1 MQKTKTNQFCL
12 DIFSLGTKRPKA
24 LANLAMALSS
34 HKADCVTALSESPL
48 FHHQYS
54 SITDAIAHFADSPQ
68 SLAQNEQA
76 ILQMCLGR
84 YWDGPQ
90 GPVVLQTDKT
100 GIVKRHSP
108 TLPNR
113 TLIKVSNSLV
123 PGNKPLD
130 IGYDYSF
137 VNLCAEGRRWSL
149 PLSAR
154 HIPLDK
160 RLTTVAGEQIRDLLC
175 DGQLPFKQ
183 MELVVNTLDTAYAS
197 PHYLKEA
204 KTLSNLVSI
213 IRLRNSMK
221 VYEKPTPEQL
231 EKSRGL
237 RQFGK
242 RYYLI
247 QQSGSK
253 RYKKHPKTKQ
263 PYEVWQDA
271 VFDKPAEQH
280 PPFEERLRS
289 GRRVIVR
296 LKCWHDMLMRTKD
309 GIAMG
314 DKPFT
319 LVSVQAF
326 DAQDGSPLFKRPMF
340 LAAFGPKRGQL
351 SARQIYECYLQRYG
365 IETFF
370 RFGKRNLLLDKYQP
384 PDAQHLHNWMYI
396 LILAAWLLYTA
407 RKDIHSRPKE
417 WQKYAPLEKAAA
429 QGQPLSMAQA
439 HRAIQP
445 YLLTFDK
452 TPFFPQESKPGPGRQ
467 QGQTQT
473 PRKRYP
479 YVKKS
484 THKTFQHRA
493 NPP

>member
-1 MQKTKTNQFCL
+1 MKNNTNQFCL
-12 DIFSLGTKRPKA
+12 DTLSLGARRSKA
-24 LANLAMALSS
+24 LTNLVMALSCS
-34 HKADCVTALSESPL
+34 KADSVTALSESPL

-68 SLAQNEQA
+68 SLMQNEQA
-76 ILQMCLGR
+76 ILQMCLGY
-84 YWDGPQ
+84 YWDTPQ
-90 GPVVLQTDKT
+90 ALVVLQTDKS
-100 GIVKRHSP
+100 GVVKPHSP

-149 PLSAR
+149 PLSVR

-160 RLTTVAGEQIRDLLC
+160 RLTTIAGEQTRDLLC
-175 DGQLPFKQ
+175 DSQLPFKH

-197 PHYLKEA
+197 PYYLEEVKQVP
-204 KTLSNLVSI
+204 NLASV
-213 IRLRNSMK
+213 IRFRNSSK

-231 EKSRGL
+231 KKSKGQRV
-237 RQFGK
+237 FAK

-247 QQSGSK
+247 EQSAYK
-253 RYKKHPKTKQ
+253 HYKKHPKAKQ
-263 PYEVWQDA
+263 PYQVWQDA
-271 VFDKPAEQH
+271 IFDKPAELC
-280 PPFEERLRS
+280 PPFEEQLRS
-289 GRRVIVR
+289 GRRITIHLR
-296 LKCWHDMLMRTKD
+296 RWDDMLLRTKD
-309 GIAMG
+309 GIAMD

-319 LVSVQAF
+319 LASVQAF
-326 DAQDGSPLFKRPMF
+326 DANDGRSVFERPMF
-340 LAAFGPKRGQL
+340 LAAFGPKRCQL
-351 SARQIYECYLQRYG
+351 SSRQIYECYLQRYG
-365 IETFF
+365 IESFF
-370 RFGKRNLLLDKYQP
+370 RFAKRNLLLDKYQSP
-384 PDAQHLHNWMYI
+384 VAQHLHNWMYI
-396 LILAAWLLYTA
+396 LILACWLLFSA
-407 RKDIHSRPKE
+407 RKEIPSRPKK
-417 WQKYAPLEKAAA
+417 WQQYTAAEKATA
-429 QGQPLSMAQA
+429 QGQCLSIAQV
-439 HRAIQP
+439 HRAIEP

-452 TPFFPQESKPGPGRQ
+452 APFFPQESKPGPGRQ

-484 THKTFQHRA
+484 TQKPFLPKP